1 MDNSALQIIA
11 NYAEIIG
18 AGSILIGLIFGT
30 MQLRHWRVQQRDN
43 IATNITQTFYSRDLA
58 EALALLQPLQDGI
71 SLAEMRELGPEY
83 TAAAIHVTT
92 TFETMGLLVHKRV
105 ATLDLVMDLCGGI
118 INTMWRKLARW
129 QEDLRTDQQQPS
141 WGEWFEWLCI
151 QVSKH
156 KQDNEPAHIRFRDW
170 DVKG

>member
-1 MDNSALQIIA
+1 MDNTTLQMIA

-18 AGSILIGLIFGT
+18 AGSIIGGLLFGA
-30 MQLRHWRVQQRDN
+30 MQLRHWRAQQRDN

-71 SLAEMRELGPEY
+71 TLAEMRELGPEY
-83 TAAAIHVTT
+83 TTAAISVTT

-118 INTMWRKLARW
+118 INTLWRKLAQW
-129 QEDLRTDQQQPS
+129 QEDMRAEQQQPS
-141 WGEWFEWLCI
+141 WGEWFEWLGI

-156 KQDNEPAHIRFRDW
+156 KQNNQPAHIRYRDW
-170 DVKG
+170 NAKG